1 MWSRLATGNTY
12 KGELMIDSGL
22 EPLVINDTT
31 RVRAYYDEDSYSLDY
46 VVGDD
51 LGVYTLDISR
61 GYKDIAQGEY
71 TKELGYLQ
79 DKLTRDQW
87 ESGVGKYLALAG
99 MTYKFVSL
107 RGYSQG
113 DWADVVI
120 YTNDTYDLTASAEA
134 LDTWFKG
141 DVYTV
146 CLEKLHTY
154 TESSTGQTIERWEI
168 EDSIGCITFSD
179 DYTLETVAN
188 DYFTLAQV
196 A

>member
-1 MWSRLATGNTY
+1 
-12 KGELMIDSGL
+12 MIDSGL

-31 RVRAYYDEDSYSLDY
+31 RVKAYYDSDSYSLDY
-46 VVGDD
+46 VVGDE

-61 GYKDIAQGEY
+61 GYKNIEQGDLTGQLAE
-71 TKELGYLQ
+71 LQ
-79 DKLTRDQW
+79 DRLTRDQW
-87 ESGVGKYLALAG
+87 ESGIGKYLALAG
-99 MTYKFVSL
+99 MNYKFVSL

-113 DWADVVI
+113 EWAEVVI
-120 YTNDTYDLTASAEA
+120 YTDEDYDLKSSAEA

-141 DVYTV
+141 DIFTV

-154 TESSTGQTIERWEI
+154 TEHSTGQTIERWEV

>member
-1 MWSRLATGNTY
+1 
-12 KGELMIDSGL
+12 MIDSGL

-31 RVRAYYDEDSYSLDY
+31 RVKAYYDSDSHSLDFI
-46 VVGDD
+46 VGDE
-51 LGVYTLDISR
+51 LGVYFIRPTRNYDRHNQGDYTYQLTELN
-61 GYKDIAQGEY
+61 YKVRYHNNTDMV
-71 TKELGYLQ
+71 
-79 DKLTRDQW
+79 
-87 ESGVGKYLALAG
+87 ESAIGKYLALAG
-99 MTYKFVSL
+99 MNYQFVSL

-120 YTNDTYDLTASAEA
+120 YTDEDYGLTASAEA

-141 DVYTV
+141 DIYTV

-154 TESSTGQTIERWEI
+154 TEHSTGQSIERWEV
-168 EDSIGCITFSD
+168 EDSIGAITFSD

-188 DYFTLAQV
+188 DYFSFAQV

>member
-1 MWSRLATGNTY
+1 
-12 KGELMIDSGL
+12 MIDSGMT
-22 EPLVINDTT
+22 PLQISDTL
-31 RVRAYYDEDSYSLDY
+31 RVKAYYDQDSYSLDY
-46 VVGDD
+46 IVGDT
-51 LGVYTLDISR
+51 LGVYFIR
-61 GYKDIAQGEY
+61 P
-71 TKELGYLQ
+71 
-79 DKLTRDQW
+79 TRDYDRHNQGDYTDQLATLQYRVRRDS
-87 ESGVGKYLALAG
+87 EQSALGKYLALAG
-99 MTYKFVSL
+99 MNYKFVSL

-141 DVYTV
+141 DIFTV
-146 CLEKLHTY
+146 CLEQLHTY
-154 TESSTGQTIERWEI
+154 TEASTGQTIERWEI

-179 DYTLETVAN
+179 DYTLESVAN